1 MPAQVIA
8 DSAFLIGKAHHDT
21 AKPCQDYAL
30 ASSDGAR
37 AWAVVAD
44 GCSTGGR
51 TDLGSRMW
59 AHAAGQLLEAEG
71 VELLNDVR
79 TCAARVTAQAELL
92 LAPFCYDDGHATL
105 VLAATDGRQARVAL
119 FGDGVVAVKY
129 RDGRLQQW
137 DVRFGLNAPRYL
149 NYERRP
155 ALLAQWEQA
164 CEKDLLQV
172 NVSTY
177 HEAGD
182 LLALRALSVPA
193 TQDPGYLLCFDEV
206 ADIEAL
212 FVCTDGAT
220 SFEGRTL
227 FQTLTELTAV
237 RNPVGQYVQ
246 RRMGALARQWKR
258 SGAPGPEDDLAVAA
272 LWFGESA

>member
-1 MPAQVIA
+1 MPTQIIA

-30 ASSDGAR
+30 ANGQEDRG
-37 AWAVVAD
+37 WAVVAD

-59 AHAAGQLLEAEG
+59 AHAAGQLLDNEG
-71 VELLNDVR
+71 VGLLADVSV
-79 TCAARVTAQAELL
+79 CAQRLTAQAEPL
-92 LAPFCYDDGHATL
+92 LAPFSYDDGHATL
-105 VLAATDGRQARVAL
+105 VLAATDGQQVRAAV
-119 FGDGVVAVKY
+119 FGDGVVAAKY
-129 RDGRLQQW
+129 RNGRIQLW
-137 DVRFGLNAPRYL
+137 DVHSGLNAPRYL

-164 CEKDLLQV
+164 CEKDLLRV
-172 NVSTY
+172 NDSTY
-177 HEAGD
+177 HESGD
-182 LLALRALSVPA
+182 LLALKTVALPA
-193 TQDPGYLLCFDEV
+193 TQCPGYLLCFDNV
-206 ADIEAL
+206 RDLEAL

-227 FQTLTELTAV
+227 FQTVMELMAV